1 MTAIERTAYPCFK
14 PQPTPKELTELYTPT
29 TEEMAFAQA
38 QVASKA
44 GLFRLLILLKAFQR
58 LGYFPPSACIP
69 VPVISHLRSWL
80 KLPAQVSPLAPLRT
94 LHRYQQAIRSY
105 LRVNAYNQSAQ
116 QVATAAITKAAQ
128 VMDHPAD
135 LIMLRSRS

>member
-29 TEEMAFAQA
+29 TEEIAFAQA

-58 LGYFPPSACIP
+58 LGYFPTFSM
-69 VPVISHLRSWL
+69 H
-80 KLPAQVSPLAPLRT
+80 
-94 LHRYQQAIRSY
+94 
-105 LRVNAYNQSAQ
+105 
-116 QVATAAITKAAQ
+116 
-128 VMDHPAD
+128 
-135 LIMLRSRS
+135 SRSSD